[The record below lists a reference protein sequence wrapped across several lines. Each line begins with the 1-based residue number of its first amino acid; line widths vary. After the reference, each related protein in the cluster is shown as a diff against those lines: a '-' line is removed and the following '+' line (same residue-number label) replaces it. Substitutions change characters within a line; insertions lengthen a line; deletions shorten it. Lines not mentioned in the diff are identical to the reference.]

1 MKDKVRLILDKLDKE
16 SITCIN
22 YDYYFKGSEMVEDSF
37 DYCDEFDTLYEL
49 LIVSMYNKHNI
60 DPHNDHNSFNTFKK
74 INGKWVAEWL
84 NPMGLELEI
93 NDLVNDNVSAEIIE
107 LLQE

>member
-1 MKDKVRLILDKLDKE
+1 MENKVQSILEKLDKANVN
-16 SITCIN
+16 CIN

-37 DYCDEFDTLYEL
+37 EYSDEFDKLYEL
-49 LIVSMYNKHNI
+49 LIVNMYNKHNI
-60 DPHNDHNSFNTFKK
+60 DPYNDHNSFNTFKK
-74 INGKWVAEWL
+74 INGKWFAEWL

-93 NDLVNDNVSAEIIE
+93 NDLVNDNVSDEIIA

>member
-1 MKDKVRLILDKLDKE
+1 MKDKVRLILDKLD
-16 SITCIN
+16 SANVTCIN
-22 YDYYFKGSEMVEDSF
+22 CDYYFKGSEMVEDSF

-60 DPHNDHNSFNTFKK
+60 DPYNDHNSFNTFKK
-74 INGKWVAEWL
+74 IDGKWVAEWL

-93 NDLVNDNVSAEIIE
+93 NDLVNGNVSAEIIE

>member
-1 MKDKVRLILDKLDKE
+1 MKDKVRLILDKLDNANV
-16 SITCIN
+16 TCIN

-37 DYCDEFDTLYEL
+37 DYCNEFDALYEL

-60 DPHNDHNSFNTFKK
+60 DPYNDHNSFNTFKK
-74 INGKWVAEWL
+74 IDGKWFAEWL
-84 NPMGLELEI
+84 NPMGLEFEI
-93 NDLVNDNVSAEIIE
+93 NDLVNNNISDKIIE

>member
-1 MKDKVRLILDKLDKE
+1 MKDKVRLILDKLD
-16 SITCIN
+16 SANVTCIN

-60 DPHNDHNSFNTFKK
+60 DPYSDHNSFNTFKK
-74 INGKWVAEWL
+74 INVKWVAEWL

-93 NDLVNDNVSAEIIE
+93 SDLVNDNVSAEIIE
-107 LLQE
+107 LLRE

>member
-1 MKDKVRLILDKLDKE
+1 MENKVQSILNKLDKGN
-16 SITCIN
+16 ITCVN
-22 YDYYFKGSEMVEDSF
+22 YDYYFKGENMVEDSF
-37 DYCDEFDTLYEL
+37 EYSDEFDTLYEL
-49 LIVSMYNKHNI
+49 LIVNMYKKHNI
-60 DPHNDHNSFNTFKK
+60 DSHNDHNSFNTFKK

-93 NDLVNDNVSAEIIE
+93 NDLVNGNVSAEIIE

>member
-1 MKDKVRLILDKLDKE
+1 MKDKVELILNKLDRE
-16 SITCIN
+16 NVTCIN
-22 YDYYFKGSEMVEDSF
+22 YDYYFKVDEMVEDSF

-60 DPHNDHNSFNTFKK
+60 DPYNDHNSFNTFKK
-74 INGKWVAEWL
+74 INGKWFAEWL

-93 NDLVNDNVSAEIIE
+93 NDLVNDNISDKIIE

>member
-1 MKDKVRLILDKLDKE
+1 MENKVQSILEKLDKE

-22 YDYYFKGSEMVEDSF
+22 YDYYFKADEIFEDSF
-37 DYCDEFDTLYEL
+37 EYSNEFDTLYEL
-49 LIVSMYNKHNI
+49 LIVNMYKKHNI
-60 DPHNDHNSFNTFKK
+60 DPYNDHNSFNTFKK

-93 NDLVNDNVSAEIIE
+93 SDLVNDNVSADIIE

>member
-1 MKDKVRLILDKLDKE
+1 MEDKVRLILDKLD
-16 SITCIN
+16 SANVTGIN

-60 DPHNDHNSFNTFKK
+60 DPYNDHNSFNTFKK
-74 INGKWVAEWL
+74 IDGKWFAEWL

-93 NDLVNDNVSAEIIE
+93 SDLVNDNVSDEIIA

>member
-1 MKDKVRLILDKLDKE
+1 MENEVRSILNKLDKAN
-16 SITCIN
+16 ITCVN
-22 YDYYFKGSEMVEDSF
+22 YDYYFKGNEMFEDSF
-37 DYCDEFDTLYEL
+37 DYCDEFDTLYKL
-49 LIVSMYNKHNI
+49 LVVNIYNKHNI

-74 INGKWVAEWL
+74 INGKWFAEWL

-93 NDLVNDNVSAEIIE
+93 SDLVNDNISTEIIA

>member
-1 MKDKVRLILDKLDKE
+1 MENKVQSILEKLDKE

-22 YDYYFKGSEMVEDSF
+22 YDYYFKADEIFEDSF
-37 DYCDEFDTLYEL
+37 EYSDEFDTLYEL
-49 LIVSMYNKHNI
+49 LIVNMYKKHNI
-60 DPHNDHNSFNTFKK
+60 DPYNDHNSFNTFKK

-93 NDLVNDNVSAEIIE
+93 SDLVNGNVSDEIIA

>member
-1 MKDKVRLILDKLDKE
+1 MENKVQSILDKLDKE

-22 YDYYFKGSEMVEDSF
+22 YDYYFKGSKMVEDSF
-37 DYCDEFDTLYEL
+37 EYSDEFDTLYEL
-49 LIVSMYNKHNI
+49 LIVNTYKKHNI
-60 DPHNDHNSFNTFKK
+60 DLYNDHNSFNTFKK

-93 NDLVNDNVSAEIIE
+93 SDLVNDNVSAEIIE